1 MVRALGPEAAFTTE
15 ERAQLAEAWAVP
27 LAPYM
32 AGDMEKWLPWII
44 AAGVTFNVMEPKYK
58 MIQRRKALELTP
70 GVLDQTAPVV
80 EGGIDE

>member
-1 MVRALGPEAAFTTE
+1 MVRAFGPEAAFTET

-32 AGDMEKWLPWII
+32 AGDMEKFLPWII

-58 MIQRRKALELTP
+58 AVQQRKSLDLLPGTP
-70 GVLDQTAPVV
+70 DATAPIV
-80 EGGIDE
+80 EGGIEE